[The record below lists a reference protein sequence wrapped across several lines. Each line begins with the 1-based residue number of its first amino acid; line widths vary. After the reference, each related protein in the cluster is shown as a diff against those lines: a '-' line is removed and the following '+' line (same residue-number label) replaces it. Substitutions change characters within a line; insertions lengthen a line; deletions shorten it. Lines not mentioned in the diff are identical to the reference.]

1 MPLKNQIN
9 DDMKSAMRSKD
20 SARLGAI
27 RLLLSSM
34 KQKEVDERIELT
46 DDDVISIIDK
56 MLKQRRDSI
65 EAFKKANRKDL
76 VEKEEFELKI
86 LQDYMPEQLTDQ
98 EIEKLIVTTIE
109 ASGANSMKDMG
120 SIMNILKPKLAG
132 KANMGDV
139 SKKIKKKLDEKF
151 IFNPQLAKH
160 ICKY

>member
-1 MPLKNQIN
+1 VPLKNQIN

-34 KQKEVDERIELT
+34 KQREVDERIELT

-139 SKKIKKKLDEKF
+139 SKKIKEKLG
-151 IFNPQLAKH
+151 
-160 ICKY
+160 